1 MNIPYD
7 NTDEIKAAL
16 VAVVGKRRHIY
27 THALNDIFADTKEAL
42 SRLRP
47 HIPNGL
53 LVGTTIHLS
62 SKPKLPASYGNHQ
75 IIYTHIDILIHQSG
89 LVVTSIKKL
98 HAPAQTRESRV
109 RVVLPAP
116 VADFL
121 KNRLLH
127 NLTHIE

>member
-1 MNIPYD
+1 MNIPYE

-16 VAVVGKRRHIY
+16 QAVVGKRKHLY
-27 THALNDIFADTKEAL
+27 THTYLDIFADTEEAL
-42 SRLRP
+42 DRLRP
-47 HIPNGL
+47 HVPKGL
-53 LVGTTIHLS
+53 LVGTEIYLS
-62 SKPKLPASYGNHQ
+62 SKPKLPVSYGNHQ
-75 IIYTHIDILIHQSG
+75 VVYTHIEILVHQSG
-89 LVVTSIKKL
+89 LVVTSIKKRS
-98 HAPAQTRESRV
+98 APVSTRESRV